1 MLLAVAVT
9 AFTFTSCNDDNDGD
23 KKFSELQGSYELAT
37 VDKDNGGSTVNKL
50 SLTIT
55 PTWVDAEKL
64 PTVDISAMMG
74 YPAGSMVIGLKDM
87 TDMVE
92 PLLANFVKKALVGL
106 NLNQDGTLG
115 ATYHE
120 FISQG
125 NLGADFMAPKFAEA
139 VSVFPGENDPL
150 PADALQYYTKDHKIY
165 FGVSKAFLNTI
176 DESLCAMIDGMLAE
190 DKTLPIVSTHK
201 LFALPLRY
209 TEADG
214 VLKVYLDRATLVP
227 FASLLP
233 LLGDLDLGID
243 VGDIVT
249 KLIAN
254 TSELEIAIYLKR
266 TL

>member
-1 MLLAVAVT
+1 M
-9 AFTFTSCNDDNDGD
+9 
-23 KKFSELQGSYELAT
+23 EE
-37 VDKDNGGSTVNKL
+37 
-50 SLTIT
+50 
-55 PTWVDAEKL
+55 
-64 PTVDISAMMG
+64 
-74 YPAGSMVIGLKDM
+74 
-87 TDMVE
+87 
-92 PLLANFVKKALVGL
+92 

-190 DKTLPIVSTHK
+190 DKTLPIVSTDK